1 VNGGVRGSSDPPII
15 ALRGVS
21 KTFGATKALRR
32 VDLSV
37 RSGEVRALLGHNGSG
52 KSTLIKIL
60 AGYHEADEGGEVD
73 VKGRPATLGS
83 DLGISFVHQE
93 LGLAPPLT
101 VTENL
106 GVQGATGSRGL
117 LRPIRSRQERR
128 QTKELLAALS
138 VSLDERAPV
147 ATLSGAER
155 AVLAIARALATLPA
169 NETGLLVLDEPTALL
184 AQHEV
189 DTVLAAVQRVQQ
201 RGYGVLFV
209 SHRLEEVRRI
219 ASTVTV
225 LRDGEVITDGRMDQ
239 IDDNE
244 IVRLL
249 VDSDEPIVHRPRER
263 RMTAGPKP
271 MLSVKSLG
279 GTVARD
285 VSFDLYEGE
294 VLGVAGLVGAGHEE
308 LPELLAGARQ
318 RRSGEVFVNERRVA
332 GSTRRHMR
340 AGIVLLPGDRKRQG
354 GVGAATLRE
363 NVSLPSLSRYFRSG
377 WIRRGS
383 ERDAVRDML
392 ETFEVRP
399 PEPEA
404 LLGQLSGGNQQ
415 KALLGKWLG
424 MGASVVI
431 LHEPTSGVDVG
442 ARSQIIERIKQSA
455 AEGASFVVVSSDFGD
470 LVEMCDRV
478 LICRAGRVVNELQ
491 SGAITEHAIASACLS
506 DAT

>member
-1 VNGGVRGSSDPPII
+1 MGGSSDPPIL

-21 KTFGATKALRR
+21 KTFGATQALRR

-37 RSGEVRALLGHNGSG
+37 RSGEIRALLGHNGSG

-60 AGYHEADEGGEVD
+60 AGYHEPDPGAEVD
-73 VKGRPATLGS
+73 IKGRPATLGS

-93 LGLAPPLT
+93 LGLAPALT

-117 LRPIRSRQERR
+117 VLPIRARRERR
-128 QTKELLAALS
+128 RARELLGALS
-138 VSLDERAPV
+138 VSLDVRAPV
-147 ATLSGAER
+147 AALNGAER

-184 AQHEV
+184 AKHEV
-189 DTVLAAVQRVQQ
+189 DIVLAAVNRVKE

-225 LRDGEVITDGRMDQ
+225 LRDGEVITDGRMEQ
-239 IDDNE
+239 IDDAE
-244 IVRLL
+244 IVRML
-249 VDSDEPIVHRPRER
+249 VDSDQPIVHRPRQER
-263 RMTAGPKP
+263 TAGSREP
-271 MLSVKSLG
+271 MLSVTSLG
-279 GTVARD
+279 GRIAQD
-285 VSFDLYEGE
+285 VSFDLHEGE

-308 LPELLAGARQ
+308 LPELLAGARR
-318 RRSGEVFVNERRVA
+318 RRSGQVFLQARSVS

-354 GVGAATLRE
+354 GVAAATMRE
-363 NVSLPSLSRYFRSG
+363 NLSLPSLSRHFRAG
-377 WIRRGS
+377 WLRRGS
-383 ERDAVRDML
+383 EREAVRDVL
-392 ETFEVRP
+392 QTFAVRP
-399 PEPEA
+399 TDPEA
-404 LLGQLSGGNQQ
+404 LFGQLSGGNQQ

-442 ARSQIIERIKQSA
+442 ARAQIIERIKATADQ
-455 AEGASFVVVSSDFGD
+455 GGSFVVVSSDFGD

-478 LICRAGRVVNELQ
+478 LICKAGRVVKELQ
-491 SGAITEHAIASACLS
+491 SGAITEHAIASACL
-506 DAT
+506 